1 LRFINAWPSEPD
13 IVVNVPPMGQ
23 VPIGDAS
30 NGLCG
35 GMVFTVLDIFTAG
48 LPPLL
53 ASRPSPTDPLFKY
66 IVRRLFDSFNIP
78 KGVLQYYEW
87 MTTADSDLDVWITTV
102 RGLAWRTIM
111 EEWPGIQADLD
122 NGHPCPLG
130 LVTVETHDPTQMGH
144 NHQVLAYGYDRTGD
158 DLQIKVYDPNTDF
171 ASGDDV
177 YLHLNVAAPT
187 RKTDI
192 THNINIGNPVRG
204 FFRVSYQPSD
214 PSVLEPGHTG

>member
-1 LRFINAWPSEPD
+1 
-13 IVVNVPPMGQ
+13 
-23 VPIGDAS
+23 
-30 NGLCG
+30 
-35 GMVFTVLDIFTAG
+35 MVFTVLDVFTAG

-53 ASRPSPTDPLFKY
+53 AARPAPTDPLFKY

-78 KGVLQYYEW
+78 AGVLQYYQW
-87 MTTADSDLDVWITTV
+87 MTTADSDLDVWVTTI

-111 EEWPGIQADLD
+111 EEWPHIQADLD

-144 NHQVLAYGYDRTGD
+144 NHQVLAYGYDRNGD
-158 DLQIKVYDPNTDF
+158 DLQIKVYDPNTDPS
-171 ASGDDV
+171 SGDDV

-192 THNINIGNPVRG
+192 THNMNIGNPVRG
-204 FFRVSYQPSD
+204 FFRVPYQPSD
-214 PSVLEPGHTG
+214 PSALEPPNAT